1 MGYLE
6 VDDTM
11 EQTFGTGGR
20 SEEREKKRKK
30 KEEENSPQTSQRAQS
45 SAECDFTAPTPPVPW
60 SAGAEASFWRNLLH
74 G

>member
-11 EQTFGTGGR
+11 EQTFGTGGDRGAVAEVKANAEAR
-20 SEEREKKRKK
+20 S
-30 KEEENSPQTSQRAQS
+30 ALM
-45 SAECDFTAPTPPVPW
+45 
-60 SAGAEASFWRNLLH
+60 GAERTQDTREDH